1 MFLGTDTEKN
11 TSRRPTNRQ
20 IGHVNDFHTDIL
32 SKRSREDVD
41 TLIQNGGVYK
51 EAYEKMVG
59 EVLGLL
65 TNTITVTMKVKRG
78 QNPQQ
83 VLDGTG
89 RIQYT
94 NYTVVGTMPLQGGD
108 GEEEVE
114 FVFFKVGRSL
124 PDSEVE
130 AERKKRGLFQ
140 DLAAQAQYN
149 ADNPDFATDHP
160 NGDSWK
166 TAKGKWCF
174 AYFNR
179 SRSGREVS
187 VRFSVNDW
195 NDNFWFGGRNFLW
208 LNSCLHYGAGASFMS
223 CFCQPPSILPTSS
236 SLVTKSLKVLVSI
249 LFNSQATCNK
259 NFNMSSLILAF

>member
-1 MFLGTDTEKN
+1 MSLGTDTEKN
-11 TSRRPTNRQ
+11 TSRRSTNGQ

-32 SKRSREDVD
+32 SKRSRKDLD
-41 TLIQNGGVYK
+41 TLIGNGGVYK
-51 EAYEKMVG
+51 EAYEKMVS

-65 TNTITVTMKVKRG
+65 TNTITVKVKVKRG
-78 QNPQQ
+78 QTPQQ

-89 RIQYT
+89 REQYT
-94 NYTVVGTMPLQGGD
+94 NKAVVETMPIEAGC

-130 AERKKRGLFQ
+130 AERKKRGLIQ

-166 TAKGKWCF
+166 NSNGKWCYADF
-174 AYFNR
+174 DR
-179 SRSGREVS
+179 WVGGREVS
-187 VRFSVNDW
+187 VDFGGYGWD
-195 NDNFWFGGRNFLW
+195 DYCWFGGRRL
-208 LNSCLHYGAGASFMS
+208 S
-223 CFCQPPSILPTSS
+223 PS
-236 SLVTKSLKVLVSI
+236 VT
-249 LFNSQATCNK
+249 
-259 NFNMSSLILAF
+259 

>member
-1 MFLGTDTEKN
+1 MSLGTDTEKN
-11 TSRRPTNRQ
+11 TSRPSTNGQ

-32 SKRSREDVD
+32 SKRSREEMD

-65 TNTITVTMKVKRG
+65 TNTITVTVKVKRG
-78 QNPQQ
+78 QTPQQ

-89 RIQYT
+89 REQYT
-94 NYTVVGTMPLQGGD
+94 NKTVVASMPLQDGE

-130 AERKKRGLFQ
+130 AERKKRGLVQ

-166 TAKGKWCF
+166 DGNGKWCC
-174 AYFNR
+174 AYFR
-179 SRSGREVS
+179 RWSDERDVGVG
-187 VRFSVNDW
+187 FGGGGW
-195 NDNFWFGGRNFLW
+195 IGLCWFGGRKV
-208 LNSCLHYGAGASFMS
+208 
-223 CFCQPPSILPTSS
+223 QPS
-236 SLVTKSLKVLVSI
+236 VS
-249 LFNSQATCNK
+249 
-259 NFNMSSLILAF
+259 

>member
-1 MFLGTDTEKN
+1 MSLGTDTEKN
-11 TSRRPTNRQ
+11 TSRPSNRQ

-32 SKRSREDVD
+32 SKRSREEVD

-65 TNTITVTMKVKRG
+65 TNTITVTVKVKRG
-78 QNPQQ
+78 QTPQQ

-89 RIQYT
+89 REQYT
-94 NYTVVGTMPLQGGD
+94 NDTVVASMPLQDGE

-130 AERKKRGLFQ
+130 AERKKRGLVQ

-166 TAKGKWCF
+166 DGNGKWCYACF
-174 AYFNR
+174 R
-179 SRSGREVS
+179 RWDDEREVYVS
-187 VRFSVNDW
+187 FGDSDW
-195 NDNFWFGGRNFLW
+195 DGRRVEAVFQCGEGL
-208 LNSCLHYGAGASFMS
+208 
-223 CFCQPPSILPTSS
+223 
-236 SLVTKSLKVLVSI
+236 
-249 LFNSQATCNK
+249 
-259 NFNMSSLILAF
+259 

>member
-1 MFLGTDTEKN
+1 MSLGTDTEKN
-11 TSRRPTNRQ
+11 TSRPSNRQ

-32 SKRSREDVD
+32 SKRSREEVD

-65 TNTITVTMKVKRG
+65 TNTITVTVKVKRG
-78 QNPQQ
+78 QTPQQ

-89 RIQYT
+89 REQYT
-94 NYTVVGTMPLQGGD
+94 NDTVVASMPLQDGE

-130 AERKKRGLFQ
+130 AERKKRGLVQ

-166 TAKGKWCF
+166 DGNGKWCYAF
-174 AYFNR
+174 FDR
-179 SRSGREVS
+179 WRDGRKVS
-187 VRFSVNDW
+187 VVFSDYGW
-195 NDNFWFGGRNFLW
+195 NGLCWFGGRKV
-208 LNSCLHYGAGASFMS
+208 
-223 CFCQPPSILPTSS
+223 QPS
-236 SLVTKSLKVLVSI
+236 VS
-249 LFNSQATCNK
+249 
-259 NFNMSSLILAF
+259 

>member
-1 MFLGTDTEKN
+1 MSLVTDTEKN
-11 TSRRPTNRQ
+11 TSRRSTNGQ

-32 SKRSREDVD
+32 SKRSRQDLD
-41 TLIQNGGVYK
+41 TLIQNGGAYK

-65 TNTITVTMKVKRG
+65 TNTITVTVKVKRG
-78 QNPQQ
+78 QTPQQ

-89 RIQYT
+89 RTQYT
-94 NYTVVGTMPLQGGD
+94 NKAIVETMPLQDGD

-130 AERKKRGLFQ
+130 AERKKRGLVQ
-140 DLAAQAQYN
+140 DLAALVQYN

-166 TAKGKWCF
+166 DANGKWCYASF
-174 AYFNR
+174 
-179 SRSGREVS
+179 SRWYGEREVH
-187 VRFSVNDW
+187 VDFGGNDW
-195 NDNFWFGGRNFLW
+195 SDFYWFGGRKV
-208 LNSCLHYGAGASFMS
+208 
-223 CFCQPPSILPTSS
+223 QPS
-236 SLVTKSLKVLVSI
+236 VS
-249 LFNSQATCNK
+249 
-259 NFNMSSLILAF
+259 

>member
-1 MFLGTDTEKN
+1 MSLGTTEKN
-11 TSRRPTNRQ
+11 TSTHPTNKQ

-32 SKRSREDVD
+32 SKRSREEVN
-41 TLIQNGGVYK
+41 TIIGNGGVYK
-51 EAYEKMVG
+51 EAYEKMLG

-65 TNTITVTMKVKRG
+65 TNTITVTVKVKRG
-78 QNPQQ
+78 QTPQQ

-89 RIQYT
+89 REQYT
-94 NYTVVGTMPLQGGD
+94 NKAVVETMPLEAGD

-130 AERKKRGLFQ
+130 AERKKRGLVQ

-166 TAKGKWCF
+166 DANGKWSY
-174 AYFNR
+174 AYFDR
-179 SRSGREVS
+179 WLGEREVD
-187 VRFSVNDW
+187 VYFSDDDW
-195 NDNFWFGGRNFLW
+195 DGLYWFGGRKV
-208 LNSCLHYGAGASFMS
+208 
-223 CFCQPPSILPTSS
+223 QPS
-236 SLVTKSLKVLVSI
+236 VS
-249 LFNSQATCNK
+249 
-259 NFNMSSLILAF
+259 

>member
-1 MFLGTDTEKN
+1 MSLGTDTEKN
-11 TSRRPTNRQ
+11 TSRRPSNRQ

-32 SKRSREDVD
+32 SKRSREEVD
-41 TLIQNGGVYK
+41 TLIGNGGVYK
-51 EAYEKMVG
+51 EAYEKMVN

-65 TNTITVTMKVKRG
+65 TNTITVKVKVKRG

-89 RIQYT
+89 RKQYT
-94 NYTVVGTMPLQGGD
+94 NSTVVETMPIEGGE

-130 AERKKRGLFQ
+130 AERKKRGLVQ

-166 TAKGKWCF
+166 DANGKWSYAF
-174 AYFNR
+174 FYR
-179 SRSGREVS
+179 WSGGRGVL
-187 VRFSVNDW
+187 VDFSVYGW
-195 NDNFWFGGRNFLW
+195 NDSDWFGGRKV
-208 LNSCLHYGAGASFMS
+208 
-223 CFCQPPSILPTSS
+223 QPS
-236 SLVTKSLKVLVSI
+236 V
-249 LFNSQATCNK
+249 A
-259 NFNMSSLILAF
+259 

>member
-1 MFLGTDTEKN
+1 MSLGTDTEKN
-11 TSRRPTNRQ
+11 TSRCPTNRQ

-32 SKRSREDVD
+32 SKRSRQDLD

-65 TNTITVTMKVKRG
+65 TNTITVKVKVKRG
-78 QNPQQ
+78 QTPQQ

-89 RIQYT
+89 REQYT
-94 NYTVVGTMPLQGGD
+94 NKAVVASMPLSDGE

-130 AERKKRGLFQ
+130 AERRKRGLVQ

-166 TAKGKWCF
+166 DGNGKWCYAF
-174 AYFNR
+174 FR
-179 SRSGREVS
+179 RWGDEREVD
-187 VRFSVNDW
+187 VRFSALDW
-195 NDNFWFGGRNFLW
+195 RDFYWFGGRKVK
-208 LNSCLHYGAGASFMS
+208 
-223 CFCQPPSILPTSS
+223 PS
-236 SLVTKSLKVLVSI
+236 VS
-249 LFNSQATCNK
+249 
-259 NFNMSSLILAF
+259 

>member
-1 MFLGTDTEKN
+1 MSLGTDTEKN
-11 TSRRPTNRQ
+11 TSRPSTNGQ

-32 SKRSREDVD
+32 SKRSREEVD

-65 TNTITVTMKVKRG
+65 TNTITVKVKVKRG
-78 QNPQQ
+78 QTPQQ

-89 RIQYT
+89 REQYT
-94 NYTVVGTMPLQGGD
+94 NKAVVATMPLQDGE

-130 AERKKRGLFQ
+130 AERKKRGLVQ

-166 TAKGKWCF
+166 DANGKWCY

-179 SRSGREVS
+179 WDDKREVY
-187 VRFSVNDW
+187 VFFSVSDW
-195 NDNFWFGGRNFLW
+195 DGDSWFGGRKV
-208 LNSCLHYGAGASFMS
+208 
-223 CFCQPPSILPTSS
+223 QPS
-236 SLVTKSLKVLVSI
+236 VS
-249 LFNSQATCNK
+249 
-259 NFNMSSLILAF
+259 

>member
-1 MFLGTDTEKN
+1 MSLGTNTETN

-32 SKRSREDVD
+32 SKRSREEVD
-41 TLIQNGGVYK
+41 TLIGNGGVYK
-51 EAYEKMVG
+51 EAYEKMVS

-65 TNTITVTMKVKRG
+65 TNTITVKVKVKRG
-78 QNPQQ
+78 QTPQQ

-89 RIQYT
+89 RTQYT
-94 NYTVVGTMPLQGGD
+94 NDTVVETMPLEGGD

-114 FVFFKVGRSL
+114 FVFFKVGRRL

-130 AERKKRGLFQ
+130 AERKKRGLVQ

-166 TAKGKWCF
+166 HSNGKWCYACF
-174 AYFNR
+174 DRWDVERLVDVFF
-179 SRSGREVS
+179 S
-187 VRFSVNDW
+187 VRGWGDRY
-195 NDNFWFGGRNFLW
+195 WFGGRKV
-208 LNSCLHYGAGASFMS
+208 
-223 CFCQPPSILPTSS
+223 QPS
-236 SLVTKSLKVLVSI
+236 V
-249 LFNSQATCNK
+249 A
-259 NFNMSSLILAF
+259 

>member
-1 MFLGTDTEKN
+1 MSSGTTEKN
-11 TSRRPTNRQ
+11 TSNHPTNKQ

-32 SKRSREDVD
+32 SKRSREEVN
-41 TLIQNGGVYK
+41 TLIENGGVYK
-51 EAYEKMVG
+51 EAYEKMLG

-65 TNTITVTMKVKRG
+65 TNTITVKVKVKRG
-78 QNPQQ
+78 QTPQQ

-89 RIQYT
+89 REQYT
-94 NYTVVGTMPLQGGD
+94 NDTVVKTMPIEGGD

-130 AERKKRGLFQ
+130 VERKKRGLVQ

-166 TAKGKWCF
+166 NSNGKWCF
-174 AYFNR
+174 AYFYR
-179 SRSGREVS
+179 WYDEREVN
-187 VRFSVNDW
+187 VHFSDDDW
-195 NDNFWFGGRNFLW
+195 HVFFWFGGRKV
-208 LNSCLHYGAGASFMS
+208 
-223 CFCQPPSILPTSS
+223 QPS
-236 SLVTKSLKVLVSI
+236 V
-249 LFNSQATCNK
+249 A
-259 NFNMSSLILAF
+259 

>member
-1 MFLGTDTEKN
+1 MSLGTDTEKN
-11 TSRRPTNRQ
+11 TSRPSTNGQ

-32 SKRSREDVD
+32 SKRSRQDLD

-65 TNTITVTMKVKRG
+65 TNTITVKVKVKRG
-78 QNPQQ
+78 QTPQQ

-89 RIQYT
+89 REQYT
-94 NYTVVGTMPLQGGD
+94 NKAVVETMPIEGGD

-130 AERKKRGLFQ
+130 AERKKRGLVQ

-166 TAKGKWCF
+166 NSNGKWCY
-174 AYFNR
+174 AYFR
-179 SRSGREVS
+179 RWDGGRR
-187 VRFSVNDW
+187 VRVDFGVDDW
-195 NDNFWFGGRNFLW
+195 FGGCWFGGRKV
-208 LNSCLHYGAGASFMS
+208 
-223 CFCQPPSILPTSS
+223 QPS
-236 SLVTKSLKVLVSI
+236 VT
-249 LFNSQATCNK
+249 
-259 NFNMSSLILAF
+259 